1 MYSIKVS
8 HIYQHINRT
17 QGWADMSTCAKYADK
32 TMEVD
37 PKTPTALPSQ
47 LNIYASATPSDIG
60 FSVGQ
65 GINACSYEQCATSAP
80 YSYHTQDDYTKSD
93 AGFFIAGNK
102 MPIFPSPAITYIW
115 NINNTLCQVELTN
128 MVYQTSNDRG
138 VVQFDFSV
146 FPVQDCSVQSV
157 EVAYGNR
164 MANIY
169 SYTEQ
174 DIGVNEASC
183 GLRSVYCAAITS
195 INFVFNQGKSYISTY
210 QQNPRVG

>member
-1 MYSIKVS
+1 MSPSAYRSQVPTIQKSVIPSISPSISVTAVPTFETAHLGS
-8 HIYQHINRT
+8 DSPFR
-17 QGWADMSTCAKYADK
+17 STF
-32 TMEVD
+32 V
-37 PKTPTALPSQ
+37 
-47 LNIYASATPSDIG
+47 SATPSDIG